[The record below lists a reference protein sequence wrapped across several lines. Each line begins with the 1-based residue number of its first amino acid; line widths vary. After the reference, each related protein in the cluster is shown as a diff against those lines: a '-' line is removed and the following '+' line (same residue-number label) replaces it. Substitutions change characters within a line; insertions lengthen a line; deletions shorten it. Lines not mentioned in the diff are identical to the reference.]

1 MKFVGQ
7 ISNATM
13 ERYVKKEDVS
23 LLFAKRQKIVSSEIF
38 VKIGAALSNQQSP
51 VRQQM
56 IAQRE
61 RYVWMADAKHHHA
74 LTMMIVLMAK
84 GVKKVYVGLKSAA

>member
-1 MKFVGQ
+1 
-7 ISNATM
+7 M

-23 LLFAKRQKIVSSEIF
+23 LQFAKRKKIVSSEIF

-51 VRQQM
+51 VRQLM

-61 RYVWMADAKHHHA
+61 RYALMADAKHLHA
-74 LTMMIVLMAK
+74 RTMMIVPMVK
-84 GVKKVYVGLKSAA
+84 DVKKVYASLKSAA